1 MERSFAGHQ
10 DQASPLLQG
19 HVCGARDQAFGRAVT
34 DRRQGL
40 HAARRHDHPVVA
52 KRTARNRRSQIARRM
67 HHSGQRGDIAR
78 TVTGFLTNRDLGPTA
93 QNQVTLNTQLRQGGQ
108 KPDPI
113 TGAGRPGH
121 GDDDAHALKHYS
133 WRSNSSVTDPPR
145 TTVRTERCRPVAEP
159 AQAARC
165 CCGDI
170 AASKPKQS
178 IGTKVGTAH
187 LTVVQAGYTTNI
199 CRPPASIRD
208 QFLRQRDARPPSK
221 CADRRKPARKRM
233 LRNSATGGSVQTS

>member
-1 MERSFAGHQ
+1 
-10 DQASPLLQG
+10 
-19 HVCGARDQAFGRAVT
+19 
-34 DRRQGL
+34 
-40 HAARRHDHPVVA
+40 
-52 KRTARNRRSQIARRM
+52 M

-78 TVTGFLTNRDLGPTA
+78 TVTGFLTNRDLGPTT
-93 QNQVTLNTQLRQGGQ
+93 QNQVTLNTLLRQGGQ

-159 AQAARC
+159 AQVARC

-178 IGTKVGTAH
+178 IGTKVGTTH
-187 LTVVQAGYTTNI
+187 LTVVHAGCTTNI
-199 CRPPASIRD
+199 CRRR
-208 QFLRQRDARPPSK
+208 QFATSFCGNVTLGRH
-221 CADRRKPARKRM
+221 
-233 LRNSATGGSVQTS
+233 RNAQTGESQPGSVCSATRLRAAPSRAHRSPIPAPESPIVAKPTCWRPSVQSTWTQA